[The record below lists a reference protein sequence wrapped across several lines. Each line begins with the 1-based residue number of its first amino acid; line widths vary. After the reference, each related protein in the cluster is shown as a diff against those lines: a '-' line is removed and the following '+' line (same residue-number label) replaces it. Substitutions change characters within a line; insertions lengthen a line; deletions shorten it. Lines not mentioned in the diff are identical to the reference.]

1 MNNRL
6 DNKGFTLVEL
16 LAVLVILVAIMGIA
30 IPSISSSLERTKDKQ
45 NDARLEIIKSAAEMY
60 VTDHKNA
67 VYGNLDEQ
75 GKCYFNINDD
85 SNDDSNDYLSYYLS
99 KDERKDVDG
108 NPFKGYV
115 NFDKQANSYTYDATQ
130 KEGNPCVEEGE

>member
-67 VYGNLDEQ
+67 VYDIIGENT
-75 GKCYFNINDD
+75 KCYFSI
-85 SNDDSNDYLSYYLS
+85 SSHLSEYLSE
-99 KDERKDVDG
+99 DEKNNADG
-108 NPFKGYV
+108 EPFAGYII
-115 NFDKQANSYTYDATQ
+115 FDKINNSYTYSPDTS
-130 KEGNPCVEEGE
+130 EGNSCR

>member
-1 MNNRL
+1 MKNRL

-67 VYGNLDEQ
+67 IYYKIRGND
-75 GKCYFNINDD
+75 KCYFSISSHSSYLNK
-85 SNDDSNDYLSYYLS
+85 YLSD
-99 KDERKDVDG
+99 DEMKDVDG
-108 NPFKGYV
+108 NPFEGYII
-115 NFDKQANSYTYDATQ
+115 FDKTNNGYEIKDTKDGSIVS
-130 KEGNPCVEEGE
+130 CVD